1 MYLAP
6 TKKIKMNRILKAFSL
21 IALIT
26 FFASCKKDDDTKV
39 APPRD
44 YGVQY
49 VSDKDS
55 IETFLKSHYIVL
67 NTETMDAT
75 FPAIAKGGTQT
86 SIWAQTDYP
95 LKNIKV
101 TRNDVEY
108 TVYYLSFRE
117 GVKDSPTLGDNIN
130 FTYRGTIFNGTQFDY
145 RQFSTTEAPV
155 YGLIPGW
162 WDIMPLFKSGIY
174 VEGNEGEPATF
185 ADFGAGAMF
194 LPSGLAYFNATPG
207 GLVPAYS
214 CMAFTFQLLDVT
226 YTDVDGDGIFNKDE
240 VAKPGDSVEY
250 YDTDVDGT
258 PNYLDTD
265 DDGDGRLTKDELRNI
280 NINEDYPNEFFS
292 YEEIYPNGVFDAFF
306 SCSGS
311 GTLPKYL
318 DPACKGGA
326 DPK

>member
-1 MYLAP
+1 MRPL
-6 TKKIKMNRILKAFSL
+6 KKIKMNRILKAFSL

-26 FFASCKKDDDTKV
+26 FFASCKKDDDANV

-49 VSDKDS
+49 ASDKDS
-55 IETFLKSHYIVL
+55 IETFLKTHSIDL
-67 NTETMDAT
+67 NTMTMDAT
-75 FPAIAKGGTQT
+75 FPLINKDNTDPSIWTQT
-86 SIWAQTDYP
+86 EYP

-130 FTYRGTIFNGTQFDY
+130 FTYRGTIFDGTQFDF
-145 RQFSTTEAPV
+145 RQYSSTEIPV

-174 VEGNEGEPATF
+174 VEGNEGEPAAFT
-185 ADFGAGAMF
+185 DFGAGAMF
-194 LPSGLAYFNATPG
+194 LPSGLAYFNASPG
-207 GLVPAYS
+207 GLVPTYA

-226 YTDVDGDGIFNKDE
+226 YTDLDSDGILNKNE

-250 YDTDVDGT
+250 NDTDGDET
-258 PNYLDTD
+258 PNYLDSD
-265 DDGDGRLTKDELRNI
+265 DDGDGRLTKDELRIKGQTNVFYKY
-280 NINEDYPNEFFS
+280 ED
-292 YEEIYPNGVFDAFF
+292 IFDA
-306 SCSGS
+306 SGVMKPEPDPTKTTYTCSVGATVPS
-311 GTLPKYL
+311 YL
-318 DPACKGGA
+318 DASCKGGL
-326 DPK
+326 